1 MHNVL
6 MNKVLELFGI
16 STAAKQKI
24 DWKKL
29 TSNQICL
36 FTKKGCFKVRKSQP
50 DISIGTC
57 SVAYGKDDGMIII
70 CPNRLL
76 EANQVFLDAMHLLTN
91 HEPGNQIH
99 VVPEISIPGGSVD
112 YFLVSVRNKRVM
124 DFVGVEFQTLDT
136 TGTVWP
142 ERQRFLKEKGIRVA
156 EKDASS
162 EKSFGMNWKM
172 TAKTILMQLHHKV
185 QTFEE
190 INRHFLLAIQ
200 DSFFGYMKREFCFDR
215 LNSARLGDPMHIH
228 TYNSLLTKSGKYT
241 LNLAERFSTDASG
254 IATCLGLQAEAKVA
268 LEEIVR
274 QIESKIS
281 SKTRISISSH

>member
-1 MHNVL
+1 MS
-6 MNKVLELFGI
+6 KVLELFGV
-16 STAAKQKI
+16 STSSQQNI
-24 DWKKL
+24 DWNKIVSKQFCIF
-29 TSNQICL
+29 SGKDCY
-36 FTKKGCFKVRKSQP
+36 KVRKSQP
-50 DISIGTC
+50 NIAIGTC
-57 SVAYGKDDGMIII
+57 SVAYGKDNGMIII

-112 YFLVSVRNKRVM
+112 YFLVSVKNKKVM

-142 ERQRFLKEKGIRVA
+142 ERQRFLQEKGFRVSG
-156 EKDASS
+156 KDVSS
-162 EKSFGMNWKM
+162 GKSFGMNWKM
-172 TAKTILMQLHHKV
+172 TAKTILIQLHHKV

-190 INRHFLLAIQ
+190 INKHFLLVIQ
-200 DSFFGYMKREFCFDR
+200 DSFFDYMKKEFRFDH

-228 TYNSLLTKSGKYT
+228 TYRASQVKSGKYSLGLT
-241 LNLAERFSTDASG
+241 DRYSTDTAG

-268 LEEIVR
+268 LEEIIK

-281 SKTRISISSH
+281 SKTRISISVS

>member
-1 MHNVL
+1 MS
-6 MNKVLELFGI
+6 KVLELFGT
-16 STAAKQKI
+16 STSTQQTIDWQKI
-24 DWKKL
+24 VSK
-29 TSNQICL
+29 QICI
-36 FTKKGCFKVRKSQP
+36 FSGKGCFKVRKSQP
-50 DISIGTC
+50 NIAIGTC

-112 YFLVSVRNKRVM
+112 YFLVSVKNKKVM

-142 ERQRFLKEKGIRVA
+142 ERQRFLKEKGFRVA
-156 EKDASS
+156 EKDVAS
-162 EKSFGMNWKM
+162 EKTFGMNWKM
-172 TAKTILMQLHHKV
+172 TAKTILIQLHHKV

-190 INRHFLLAIQ
+190 INKHFLLVIQ
-200 DSFFGYMKREFCFDR
+200 DSFFAYMKKEFCFDH

-228 TYNSLLTKSGKYT
+228 TYRSTQTKSGKYALGLT
-241 LNLAERFSTDASG
+241 ERHSTDTAG
-254 IATCLGLQAEAKVA
+254 IATCLGLQADAKVA
-268 LEEIVR
+268 LEEIVK

-281 SKTRISISSH
+281 PKTRISISVS